1 MISRRSAHIRQNA
14 FFFASWKQNV
24 SIFLKKYF
32 DLGKKTVYTI
42 Q

>member
-14 FFFASWKQNV
+14 FFASWKQNV